1 MSQKVVETRKNFI
14 TQEAHA
20 RHGAVRLDVLL
31 ANRGVVTTRRDI
43 LLLLS
48 ECKFLTFTMTAMRFT
63 SYSDGSLG
71 PKVVQ
76 TIGTSNKMRTFFVVI
91 CVFLRITG
99 FGRGLFADGGGR
111 KRA

>member
-43 LLLLS
+43 LLLP
-48 ECKFLTFTMTAMRFT
+48 
-63 SYSDGSLG
+63 SYIKIPLFPWQQRDSHRIPTDRL
-71 PKVVQ
+71 VQ
-76 TIGTSNKMRTFFVVI
+76 K
-91 CVFLRITG
+91 
-99 FGRGLFADGGGR
+99 
-111 KRA
+111 